1 METGLHCQ
9 VFKFELVNAQ
19 TQSVYF
25 PADLDLQSGRTI
37 IKSWILH
44 HLQPL
49 VIGFI
54 SVMISFIFNFSRVFS
69 FTDGSLER
77 ALIDL
82 VYYWIIKC
90 YINGCCLLFI
100 QPKRWTLADPLF
112 LTAIIE
118 EGKEV
123 KREIEVDGCVIQC
136 PMFYWSLLCLSTS
149 TVGWSKLDCFLLLWL
164 TSAYCEQCFQT
175 RRDIFSRLKWSFC
188 LLALAFPFKMTKFA
202 HCIWADR
209 WRVLSE
215 TTYSALWQLCQRQ
228 TKRED
233 DKWRFC
239 HLSPGLAKQPSP
251 VQAWNHVWRE
261 ILYVREKKKNQVV
274 LQSKCYEDTAV
285 LCDSGRFWGTVFAEC
300 VAS

>member
-188 LLALAFPFKMTKFA
+188 LLALAFPFKMTKFFECA
-202 HCIWADR
+202 LHLSWQVTSVKRNNLQCTVTTLSTTNKGRGRQMALLSLIAR
-209 WRVLSE
+209 TSE
-215 TTYSALWQLCQRQ
+215 TA
-228 TKRED
+228 
-233 DKWRFC
+233 
-239 HLSPGLAKQPSP
+239 QPSP
-251 VQAWNHVWRE
+251 SMKSCLEGNP
-261 ILYVREKKKNQVV
+261 LCSGKKN
-274 LQSKCYEDTAV
+274 K
-285 LCDSGRFWGTVFAEC
+285 
-300 VAS
+300 